1 MANSAEAIV
10 STALKPL
17 ALNADGTTFRVYPD
31 VAPAGTLRPYITY
44 QAVGGQS
51 PNYLGNTV
59 DLQNARMQL
68 NVWAD
73 TRSAANS
80 LMQSVIASLT
90 GPAIKAVTIGAPV
103 SIYEPDTKLYGSRED
118 FSIWF
123 TP

>member
-10 STALKPL
+10 FAALK
-17 ALNADGTTFRVYPD
+17 ALVPNGDGTFRCYPD
-31 VAPAGTLRPYITY
+31 VAPTGALRPYITY

-51 PNYLGNTV
+51 PNYLSNNV

-73 TRSAANS
+73 TRAAATT
-80 LMQSVIASLT
+80 LMQSVIAALT
-90 GPAIKAVTIGAPV
+90 APAIKAVTIGAPV
-103 SIYEPDTKLYGSRED
+103 STYEPDTKLYGSRED

-123 TP
+123 YP

>member
-10 STALKPL
+10 FAALKTL
-17 ALNADGTTFRVYPD
+17 APNGDGTFRVYPD
-31 VAPAGTLRPYITY
+31 VAPAGALRPYITY

-51 PNYLGNTV
+51 PNYLSNTV
-59 DLQNARMQL
+59 ALQNARMQI

-73 TRSAANS
+73 TRSVARA
-80 LMQSVIASLT
+80 LMQSVIDALT
-90 GPAIKAVTIGAPV
+90 PAPIMATTIGAPV
-103 SIYEPDTKLYGSRED
+103 SSYEADTKLYGSRSD

>member
-10 STALKPL
+10 YGALR
-17 ALNADGTTFRVYPD
+17 ALVVDRCYPD
-31 VAPAGTLRPYITY
+31 VGPSGVARPYITY

-51 PNYLGNTV
+51 PNYLSNNV
-59 DLQNARMQL
+59 DLQNARMQI

-73 TRSAANS
+73 KRSDATS
-80 LMQSVIASLT
+80 LMQSVIAALT

-103 SIYEPDTKLYGSRED
+103 SSYEPDTKLYGSRED

-123 TP
+123 YP

>member
-10 STALKPL
+10 YGATKALV
-17 ALNADGTTFRVYPD
+17 DGRCYPD
-31 VAPAGTLRPYITY
+31 VAPQNTPRPYLTY

-51 PNYLGNTV
+51 PNYLNNTV
-59 DLQNARMQL
+59 ALQNARVQV

-73 TRSAANS
+73 SRSAAIS
-80 LMQSVIASLT
+80 TMQAAIAALSGDPIRAT
-90 GPAIKAVTIGAPV
+90 TIGAPV
-103 SIYEPDTKLYGSRED
+103 STYEPDTKLYGSRED